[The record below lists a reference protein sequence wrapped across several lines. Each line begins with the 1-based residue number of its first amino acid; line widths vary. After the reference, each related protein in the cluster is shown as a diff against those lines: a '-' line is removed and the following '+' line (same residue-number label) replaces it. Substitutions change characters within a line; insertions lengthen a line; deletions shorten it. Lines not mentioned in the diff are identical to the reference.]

1 MMLKSNFTCFVGAY
15 CSYPHTQKRLLNNF
29 EIIQTEING
38 SLMLLEI
45 CDGSELNL
53 EPEKDK
59 MRKFETDLKMT

>member
-1 MMLKSNFTCFVGAY
+1 
-15 CSYPHTQKRLLNNF
+15 
-29 EIIQTEING
+29 
-38 SLMLLEI
+38 MLLEI